1 MPDALVMP
9 LFRARHIAARLIGE
23 NGAMTNSLRLLRRGL
38 TAMLFLA
45 AAAVASPQGA
55 GAQGSSETG
64 ILALLP
70 ETATSRHSVA
80 LGETQLDYAAEAGT
94 LPIRQGDGTTT
105 AKIFYVAYTADEPDE
120 ARASPRPLTFVFN
133 GGPGA
138 ASAYL
143 NIGALG
149 PRIVVG
155 TGDGSISPP
164 PARLVDNPD
173 TWLAFTDLVF
183 VDPVGTGY
191 SRAADPKNDSDF
203 WGVEADREAM
213 AAFIRLYLAR
223 KERTTSPV
231 FLAGES
237 YGGFRAAL
245 LAKALPDRSGVP
257 VSGVVMISPALD
269 FSLLFGHQTAQILPF
284 AVGLPSM
291 AAVNFMRQGVDD
303 RAEMASRLKPVED
316 YALGDYLTALA
327 AGPEATRQRAT
338 SRVAELTGL
347 SPDLVRRRFAAISL
361 STFASLFDRDEGK
374 VLSRYDGAVSGPG
387 TEADTSFAHGPDP
400 ILDRMGPIWTSAYV
414 GYLRGE
420 LGFRTDITYR
430 LLNGEI
436 SRRWDYGNG
445 SSDQGYADAMGDLQ
459 EARAYNPALRVLIAG
474 GYTDLATP
482 YFASRYLVSQLPPLA
497 GAAPIA
503 VEDYL
508 GGHMMYLRPDSR
520 RALTQ
525 DVKRLCG
532 QAVNSRP

>member
-1 MPDALVMP
+1 MP
-9 LFRARHIAARLIGE
+9 LFRVRHTAARLTGQ
-23 NGAMTNSLRLLRRGL
+23 NGAMTNFLRPLRRCFAAIL
-38 TAMLFLA
+38 LLA
-45 AAAVASPQGA
+45 AAVVAAPPGA
-55 GAQGSSETG
+55 EAQGSGETG

-70 ETATSRHSVA
+70 ETATSRNSVS
-80 LGETQLDYAAEAGT
+80 LGETQLAYTAEAGT
-94 LPIRQGDGTTT
+94 LPIRQGNGTTT
-105 AKIFYVAYTADEPDE
+105 AKIFYVAYTADEANE
-120 ARASPRPLTFVFN
+120 NRPLTFVFN

-149 PRIVVG
+149 PRIVAG
-155 TGDGSISPP
+155 TSEGSIPPP

-191 SRAADPKNDSDF
+191 SRASDPKNDSDF

-213 AAFIRLYLAR
+213 AAFIRLYLAQ
-223 KERTTSPV
+223 KERTTSPI

-245 LAKALPDRSGVP
+245 LAKALPDSSGVAL
-257 VSGVVMISPALD
+257 SGVVMISPALD

-291 AAVNFMRQGVDD
+291 AAVNFMRQGVGD
-303 RAEMASRLKPVED
+303 RAEMKSRLKPVED

-327 AGPEATRQRAT
+327 AGPQATRERAT
-338 SRVAELTGL
+338 GRVAELTGL
-347 SPDLVRRRFAAISL
+347 PPDLVRRRFAAISL
-361 STFASLFDRDEGK
+361 STFASLFERDEGQ

-387 TEADTSFAHGPDP
+387 IGADSSFPHGPDA

-414 GYLRGE
+414 GYLRSE

-430 LLNGEI
+430 LLNGDI

-445 SSDQGYADAMGDLQ
+445 GSDQGYADAMGDLQ
-459 EARAYNPALRVLIAG
+459 EARAYNPALQVLIAG

-497 GAAPIA
+497 GAEPIRI
-503 VEDYL
+503 EDYL

-520 RALTQ
+520 RALMQ
-525 DVKRLCG
+525 DVRALYG
-532 QAVNSRP
+532 EATGGAD